1 MQNVLIRNKTGLFKC
16 HCAPWHFENINRH
29 SEVREK
35 VGGGG
40 RGLAAPET
48 SPKLVL
54 LLTST
59 FCILKFRALTE
70 NKTARLSANNFL

>member
-1 MQNVLIRNKTGLFKC
+1 MHNVLIKNKTGLFKC
-16 HCAPWHFENINRH
+16 HCTTWHFQNINRH
-29 SEVREK
+29 SEVRGK

-48 SPKLVL
+48 SSKLAL

-59 FCILKFRALTE
+59 YCILKFRTLTE
-70 NKTARLSANNFL
+70 NKTARVSANYFL